1 MGGDGAMMEF
11 YQRACQI
18 KADTGACL
26 LIVIGGRRLVEPFE
40 YLVELVLGNLFAI
53 ISNGDG
59 GTLGVV
65 SEADAYLTTR
75 RCVLEGIGEH
85 IHHHLV
91 EVGTIDPHWQGVCIV
106 IKAQLDALRLGLRL
120 EEGIDILDEGYQ
132 IGLAHAHLHLP
143 LVDLPEVHHLIDE
156 TQDALRI
163 TTDGLIDTL
172 ALRIVLVLDEGEQ
185 RGEDERHRRADIVT
199 DVHEETETGFTH
211 LLGMNM
217 GLEAQ
222 AVLLTVTTVEQILP
236 DEEADDQRIEEIGP
250 SRTVPRRMDH
260 DGELAHGCLLLIV
273 LGLHTETVG
282 ALRKMREGEDIGAWL
297 QADKG
302 LAIDAIEIGDMFG
315 ILVGQRGETDGKG
328 VVVITQFEMI
338 AGHDGRIG
346 DNIVARTALLD
357 DLLAID
363 GEGRQ
368 LYAGIPLTGNDV
380 LGREPGDTASTT
392 KEDQTVAIDTRG
404 AITELIAL
412 QTVVDE
418 EIAETPLFGIETTQA
433 VVGGYPQLAC
443 SIFFD
448 RAHTVVGQTF
458 VTGIVMELLSMK
470 VIAIETLVGTCPELT
485 AVLARY
491 THGRTII

>member
-1 MGGDGAMMEF
+1 MAIAQRDGDDKLAALVEIMGGDGAMMEF

-26 LIVIGGRRLVEPFE
+26 LIVIGGRRLVEAFE
-40 YLVELVLGNLFAI
+40 DLVELILGNLFAI

-120 EEGIDILDEGYQ
+120 EEGIDILDEADQ

-143 LVDLPEVHHLIDE
+143 FVDLPKVHHLIDE

-163 TTDGLIDTL
+163 ATDGLIDTL
-172 ALRIVLVLDEGEQ
+172 ALRIVLMLDEGEQ
-185 RGEDERHRRADIVT
+185 RGKDERHRRADIVA

-211 LLGMNM
+211 LLGMDM

-222 AVLLTVTTVEQILP
+222 TILLTVTTVEQILP

-250 SRTVPRRMDH
+250 SRTIPRRMDH
-260 DGELAHGCLLLIV
+260 DGELAHGGLLLIV
-273 LGLHTETVG
+273 LSFHTETVG
-282 ALRKMREGEDIGAWL
+282 ALRKMREGENVGTWL

-315 ILVGQRGETDGKG
+315 ILVGQRGETDSKG
-328 VVVITQFEMI
+328 VVVITQLEMV

-346 DNIVARTALLD
+346 DDIVARTTLLD
-357 DLLAID
+357 NLLATD
-363 GEGRQ
+363 G
-368 LYAGIPLTGNDV
+368 
-380 LGREPGDTASTT
+380 
-392 KEDQTVAIDTRG
+392 K
-404 AITELIAL
+404 
-412 QTVVDE
+412 
-418 EIAETPLFGIETTQA
+418 
-433 VVGGYPQLAC
+433 
-443 SIFFD
+443 
-448 RAHTVVGQTF
+448 
-458 VTGIVMELLSMK
+458 
-470 VIAIETLVGTCPELT
+470 
-485 AVLARY
+485 
-491 THGRTII
+491 

>member
-1 MGGDGAMMEF
+1 MAIAQRDGDDKLAALVEIMGGDGAMMEF

-91 EVGTIDPHWQGVCIV
+91 EIGTVDPHRQGISIV
-106 IKAQLDALRLGLRL
+106 IETQFDALRLGLRL

-132 IGLAHAHLHLP
+132 IGLAHAHLHLS

-172 ALRIVLVLDEGEQ
+172 ALRIVLVLDKGEQ

-217 GLEAQ
+217 SLEAQ

-250 SRTVPRRMDH
+250 SRTVPRCVDH

-297 QADKG
+297 QAGKG

-328 VVVITQFEMI
+328 VVVITQFEMV

-346 DNIVARTALLD
+346 NNIVARTALLD
-357 DLLAID
+357 DLLTID
-363 GEGRQ
+363 G
-368 LYAGIPLTGNDV
+368 
-380 LGREPGDTASTT
+380 
-392 KEDQTVAIDTRG
+392 K
-404 AITELIAL
+404 
-412 QTVVDE
+412 
-418 EIAETPLFGIETTQA
+418 
-433 VVGGYPQLAC
+433 
-443 SIFFD
+443 
-448 RAHTVVGQTF
+448 
-458 VTGIVMELLSMK
+458 
-470 VIAIETLVGTCPELT
+470 
-485 AVLARY
+485 
-491 THGRTII
+491 